1 MKLQR
6 QRLNWDLLSE
16 MHKDIKEI
24 KEQLIPDIRTELG
37 VLKTRNGI
45 WSSATGLIGG
55 ALALITMKMWK

>member
-1 MKLQR
+1 MKPKR
-6 QRLNWDLLSE
+6 QLPDWDILSE

-24 KEQLIPDIRTELG
+24 KETLIPDMRQEIG
-37 VLKTRNGI
+37 VLKVRNGV